1 MLSTVLIGYDSKLSR
16 LVGDYKLCRPS
27 HENHPITK
35 WVGESLQNFSWTLGY
50 ARYLASEFNY
60 RFSRIH
66 NSYYRT
72 QYIATNLSF
81 QHDLLPK
88 ASGTIVIFPR
98 SKEESKEI
106 LRRKWDS
113 QDVHLSGRKDSPRT
127 GTGGETMYLDRERWN
142 IKKFN
147 AINLPEVIGSVSISP
162 TRLSEGPRVR
172 VLDMPIHIPGQGLR
186 LPQET
191 WKFGRVIHMV
201 LGEENAE
208 YGDIGDLYVYL
219 TIDQKHVKKGIR
231 VGDLEPT
238 RMHISR
244 VRNLKLTSFL
254 RILI

>member
-1 MLSTVLIGYDSKLSR
+1 MNIFPVESDPFCCAVALDDTRVGPILIECNQMLSTVLIGYDSKLSR
-16 LVGDYKLCRPS
+16 LVGDHKLCRPS

-113 QDVHLSGRKDSPRT
+113 QERSPEWTKRQSPYWYRRRDDVPR
-127 GTGGETMYLDRERWN
+127 
-142 IKKFN
+142 
-147 AINLPEVIGSVSISP
+147 S
-162 TRLSEGPRVR
+162 
-172 VLDMPIHIPGQGLR
+172 
-186 LPQET
+186 
-191 WKFGRVIHMV
+191 
-201 LGEENAE
+201 
-208 YGDIGDLYVYL
+208 
-219 TIDQKHVKKGIR
+219 
-231 VGDLEPT
+231 
-238 RMHISR
+238 
-244 VRNLKLTSFL
+244 
-254 RILI
+254 